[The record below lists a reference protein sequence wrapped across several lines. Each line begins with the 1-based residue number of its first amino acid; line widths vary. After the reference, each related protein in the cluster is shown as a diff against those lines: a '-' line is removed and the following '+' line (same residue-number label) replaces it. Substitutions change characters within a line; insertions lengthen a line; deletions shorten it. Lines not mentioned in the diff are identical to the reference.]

1 MGKTKTKVLVAST
14 DPSFLQETM
23 GPLRID
29 YDVQLATSTEASTFL
44 IREWE
49 PLILLI
55 DGDSLIFNSLSQIR
69 HLVPIAQ
76 MGIIVLSSFQNPEKE
91 EKSFRDGSDYFLS
104 SNSSPKGLR
113 LRISSLL
120 RRISSGNSSLP
131 VNAPPVSMGG
141 SWNAESNLINFMD
154 ILIYPN
160 DFLVKRKSEII
171 NTTPTQFKLLLAFVS
186 RPEHLLSRQWL
197 KENVWENASISY
209 RSIDAQIS
217 KLKRQIPELENI
229 LINIYGKGYIL
240 TKPQNLAA

>member
-14 DPSFLQETM
+14 DPGFLQETM

-29 YDVQLATSTEASTFL
+29 YDIQLAASTEASTFL

-49 PLILLI
+49 PLILLV

-69 HLVPIAQ
+69 HLVPISH
-76 MGIIVLSSFQNPEKE
+76 MGIIVLSSLQTPEKE
-91 EKSFRDGSDYFLS
+91 ERSFREGSDYFLS

-120 RRISSGNSSLP
+120 RRISFGNSSLQ
-131 VNAPPVSMGG
+131 VNSPPLSMGG
-141 SWNAESNLINFMD
+141 SWSAESNLINFMD

-160 DFLVKRKSEII
+160 DFLVKRKGELI

-186 RPEHLLSRQWL
+186 QPEHLLSRQWL

-217 KLKRQIPELENI
+217 KLKRQIPELENT